1 MSQYGSLS
9 KEEQARVDRKLTELQ
24 KNTGESWSCE
34 VTQLPQGENQN
45 PLLEIAIDGRITKP
59 ILLGMKISIQPIESA
74 ANSKHSPDKGGP
86 SPAYDRAFYDYL
98 ASDARLGFAEIVDK
112 MQYN

>member
-1 MSQYGSLS
+1 
-9 KEEQARVDRKLTELQ
+9 
-24 KNTGESWSCE
+24 
-34 VTQLPQGENQN
+34 
-45 PLLEIAIDGRITKP
+45 
-59 ILLGMKISIQPIESA
+59 MKISIQPIESA